1 MVLTKYVD
9 EAPRAE
15 DKPKRELTI
24 NEFVLALAGD
34 GKPWD
39 FIATNNDGRIYKGSV
54 KPDENGKITISSK
67 KVPTEDEVKNR
78 LQELKNKRIV

>member
-24 NEFVLALAGD
+24 SEWLHEMADAGFDGIFV
-34 GKPWD
+34 
-39 FIATNNDGRIYKGSV
+39 ATNNDGRVYKGAIAIE
-54 KPDENGKITISSK
+54 DGKMRVASK
-67 KVPTEDEVKNR
+67 KIPTPNEVKNR
-78 LQELKNKRIV
+78 LQELKNNSII

>member
-24 NEFVLALAGD
+24 SEWLHEMADAGFDGIFV
-34 GKPWD
+34 
-39 FIATNNDGRIYKGSV
+39 ATNNDGRVYKGAIAL
-54 KPDENGKITISSK
+54 DDGKMRVASK
-67 KVPTEDEVKNR
+67 KIPTPSEVKNR
-78 LQELKNKRIV
+78 LQELKNKSIV